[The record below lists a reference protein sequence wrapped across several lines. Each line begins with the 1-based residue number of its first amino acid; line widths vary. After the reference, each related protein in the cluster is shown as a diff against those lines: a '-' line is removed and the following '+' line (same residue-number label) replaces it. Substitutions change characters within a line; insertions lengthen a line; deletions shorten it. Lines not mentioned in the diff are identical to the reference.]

1 MTIGDWLYLTGAVIV
16 LTASL
21 SAVALAAFGW
31 EDPQLRRQLSFQI
44 SADSLTTLPTM
55 AVLIPARHEETV
67 LGATLERLARQPYD
81 ALRIIAIVGHDDQAT
96 HAVAERAASAHPD
109 RIEVVVDHH
118 WPKSKPA
125 ALITGMEAAGSA
137 ELIAIVDAEDDVAEG
152 FFALAAAE
160 FAMRPGLDVL
170 QGGVLLVNLSSS
182 WFATRSAVEYYLW
195 YSSRLPWQA
204 RHGVVPLGGNTCVF
218 RSHTLHEVGLW
229 DPNALTEDA
238 DMGIRLAT
246 CGAQIAVRFEEAL
259 ATQEETPLSLRAFVR
274 QRTRWDQGFIQ
285 VLRKGSWRKLP
296 WRRRALALFTLAA
309 PFQQALTGVL
319 IPVAMLAWGLTRRL
333 PVDLVLFA
341 FLSLFAELGAL
352 SFEVIAAARLRRL
365 RGERPRIRDALSLV
379 LGLIPY
385 QLVLVTALL
394 VALVRE
400 LRGER
405 GWAKT
410 EHVGAHRRSS
420 TPDEVLSEQQVA

>member
-1 MTIGDWLYLTGAVIV
+1 
-16 LTASL
+16 
-21 SAVALAAFGW
+21 
-31 EDPQLRRQLSFQI
+31 
-44 SADSLTTLPTM
+44 
-55 AVLIPARHEETV
+55 
-67 LGATLERLARQPYD
+67 
-81 ALRIIAIVGHDDQAT
+81 
-96 HAVAERAASAHPD
+96 
-109 RIEVVVDHH
+109 
-118 WPKSKPA
+118 
-125 ALITGMEAAGSA
+125 
-137 ELIAIVDAEDDVAEG
+137 
-152 FFALAAAE
+152 
-160 FAMRPGLDVL
+160 
-170 QGGVLLVNLSSS
+170 
-182 WFATRSAVEYYLW
+182 
-195 YSSRLPWQA
+195 
-204 RHGVVPLGGNTCVF
+204 
-218 RSHTLHEVGLW
+218 
-229 DPNALTEDA
+229 
-238 DMGIRLAT
+238 
-246 CGAQIAVRFEEAL
+246 
-259 ATQEETPLSLRAFVR
+259 
-274 QRTRWDQGFIQ
+274 
-285 VLRKGSWRKLP
+285 
-296 WRRRALALFTLAA
+296 LAA

-341 FLSLFAELGAL
+341 FLSLFAELGAF